1 MAADNLESWYER
13 TFEKID
19 TMKFEID
26 EADIKASKIPHE
38 VFLTNL
44 IVNHI
49 LYFVSALGI
58 VKSIPQ
64 LVMVTPIAS
73 IAALA
78 YIMVRGRQMVE
89 QAPWFVQ
96 CHWRIAMKRSKLL
109 MSMIIGLIVLLST
122 LYAIHLFGGVDF
134 AHIFPLAAVVTLPVM
149 VTIFALIIM
158 ESDALHQA
166 KSGQLSNSMVER
178 FPPPA
183 EVRSIEES
191 A

>member
-1 MAADNLESWYER
+1 
-13 TFEKID
+13 
-19 TMKFEID
+19 MKFEID
-26 EADIKASKIPHE
+26 EAEIKASKIPHE

-58 VKSIPQ
+58 AKSIPQ

-78 YIMVRGRQMVE
+78 YIMIRGKRMVE
-89 QAPWFVQ
+89 EAPWFVQ

-109 MSMIIGLIVLLST
+109 MAMLLGLIILLST
-122 LYAIHLFGGVDF
+122 LYAIHIYGGAAF
-134 AHIFPLAAVVTLPVM
+134 ATIFPFAAVVTLPVM

-166 KSGQLSNSMVER
+166 KNGRISNSMVEK
-178 FPPPA
+178 FPAPTTLK
-183 EVRSIEES
+183 VLEET
-191 A
+191 

>member
-1 MAADNLESWYER
+1 
-13 TFEKID
+13 
-19 TMKFEID
+19 MKFEID
-26 EADIKASKIPHE
+26 EAEIKASKIPHE
-38 VFLTNL
+38 VFLSNL

-73 IAALA
+73 ILALG
-78 YIMVRGRQMVE
+78 YIMIRGRKMVE
-89 QAPWFVQ
+89 EAPWFVQ

-109 MSMIIGLIVLLST
+109 MAMLLGLIALLAG
-122 LYAIHLFGGVDF
+122 LYAIHIYGGAAF
-134 AHIFPLAAVVTLPVM
+134 ATIFPLAAVVTMPVM

-158 ESDALHQA
+158 QSDALHQA
-166 KSGQLSNSMVER
+166 KNGRISNSMVEK

-183 EVRSIEES
+183 TLKVLEEE
-191 A
+191 

>member
-1 MAADNLESWYER
+1 
-13 TFEKID
+13 
-19 TMKFEID
+19 MKFNIA
-26 EADIKASKIPHE
+26 EAELKASKVPHE
-38 VFLTNL
+38 IFLTNL

-73 IAALA
+73 ILALG
-78 YIMVRGRQMVE
+78 YIMIRGRKMAE
-89 QAPWFVQ
+89 EAPWFVQ

-109 MSMIIGLIVLLST
+109 MAMLLGLIALLAG
-122 LYAIHLFGGVDF
+122 LYAIHIYGGAAF
-134 AHIFPLAAVVTLPVM
+134 ATIFPLAAVVTMPVM
-149 VTIFALIIM
+149 VTILALIIM
-158 ESDALHQA
+158 ESEGLHYA
-166 KSGQLSNSMVER
+166 HSGQLPDRLVEQ

-183 EVRSIEES
+183 DIEAIEE

>member
-1 MAADNLESWYER
+1 
-13 TFEKID
+13 
-19 TMKFEID
+19 MKFQID

-58 VKSIPQ
+58 AKSIPQ

-73 IAALA
+73 IAALS
-78 YIMVRGRQMVE
+78 YIMIRGNKMVSE
-89 QAPWFVQ
+89 APWFVQ

-109 MSMIIGLIVLLST
+109 MAMLLGLIALLST
-122 LYAIHLFGGVDF
+122 LYAIHVFGGAAF
-134 AHIFPLAAVVTLPVM
+134 ATIFPLAAVVTLPVM

-166 KSGQLSNSMVER
+166 KSGQISNSMAER

-183 EVRSIEES
+183 DLIPLEE